1 MTQSMIKELVE
12 KVRNEQNVNV
22 CRRLMRN
29 IIDKIV
35 VKGKTFSI
43 YYSDKVITLI
53 NEDSDPD
60 DFDGGSG
67 GNKNNPNNDNNG
79 SESDKNPKSSLRDG
93 LVEVGGIEPPSKT
106 LSIMA
111 STCLVRLICWLY
123 RRHIRTKPNP
133 TKQVKISP
141 KAPTQ
146 APLAIR
152 QSVMLLSGRT
162 ARPKRNTP
170 ECVFN
175 LGC

>member
-1 MTQSMIKELVE
+1 MNGGKVVWIFRGIIAIADGVIEATDIATMLTDLKHEKRVIERRLDTIEENNDISFRLTMTQSMIKELVE

-93 LVEVGGIEPPSKT
+93 LVEYG
-106 LSIMA
+106 
-111 STCLVRLICWLY
+111 
-123 RRHIRTKPNP
+123 
-133 TKQVKISP
+133 
-141 KAPTQ
+141 
-146 APLAIR
+146 
-152 QSVMLLSGRT
+152 
-162 ARPKRNTP
+162 
-170 ECVFN
+170 
-175 LGC
+175 